1 MLTIIITIEH
11 GVVETVLHCDLVAP
25 HHPWWCNVAMAIC
38 SCKLEL
44 TSLSEANGVERNGVI
59 LSVVL
64 LWTSKEQVVRLRQ

>member
-1 MLTIIITIEH
+1 MFEFLC
-11 GVVETVLHCDLVAP
+11 CDTEGRL
-25 HHPWWCNVAMAIC
+25 C
-38 SCKLEL
+38 SASLFRFEARAWLQEL